1 MARARSLFWGQD
13 GFGDFGVLAKNKFGA
28 RISAF
33 FSTLLPEREFLHY
46 KTDVGMQVIRLTTR
60 AQLLALA
67 LLAMI
72 CVYFAVA
79 TRSLV
84 HETAAATSTQGEIA
98 AMRQELASLRAGVAT
113 TAARVEQRQAF
124 LAALLTGSGD
134 PATLAELLPQAAAPF
149 AAGAGALEPLLA
161 AERRQLGFVT
171 DAKTAAEARFQ
182 RNAAL
187 LDRLGVGADRFM
199 KQSSLGMGGPEE
211 ASDAVVQ
218 GADPSFKALFLSWKK
233 LDMLEK
239 GMAAVPSLKP
249 VANYTYTSGYGL
261 RYDPFSGSAAMH
273 RGVDLA
279 GAVGEP
285 IRAAANGVIVK
296 AGWVSGYGNYVE
308 IDHGSGISTR
318 YGHMSRFAVRSGDRV
333 GRGEQIGAMGSTGRS
348 TGSHLHYEV
357 HIDGEAVNPMPFLE
371 ASDYVLAA
379 QDRRS
384 TLGVGGPA
392 LPAKTPAGD

>member
-1 MARARSLFWGQD
+1 
-13 GFGDFGVLAKNKFGA
+13 
-28 RISAF
+28 
-33 FSTLLPEREFLHY
+33 
-46 KTDVGMQVIRLTTR
+46 
-60 AQLLALA
+60 
-67 LLAMI
+67 
-72 CVYFAVA
+72 
-79 TRSLV
+79 
-84 HETAAATSTQGEIA
+84 
-98 AMRQELASLRAGVAT
+98 
-113 TAARVEQRQAF
+113 
-124 LAALLTGSGD
+124 
-134 PATLAELLPQAAAPF
+134 
-149 AAGAGALEPLLA
+149 
-161 AERRQLGFVT
+161 
-171 DAKTAAEARFQ
+171 
-182 RNAAL
+182 
-187 LDRLGVGADRFM
+187 
-199 KQSSLGMGGPEE
+199 
-211 ASDAVVQ
+211 
-218 GADPSFKALFLSWKK
+218 
-233 LDMLEK
+233 
-239 GMAAVPSLKP
+239 
-249 VANYTYTSGYGL
+249 
-261 RYDPFSGSAAMH
+261 MH